1 MKTTKYIASFIY
13 FVLLLS
19 VILLSTFFVI
29 NTSARFF
36 GTDGEYI
43 YKHDDNSWTTF
54 GQKNSEGSLV
64 PVHLTL
70 QIPDS
75 IKNSQNYYGIV
86 AEDSY
91 PTINNQF
98 LKENKKAKAINI
110 YDVSIPMPEGVDFQ
124 TISIEE
130 NGNYKNRKPSF
141 KFIKYVSSGDSQY
154 LSIKSND
161 TFTNIILGLRSP
173 IKIIFFI
180 LQMYFLALILKEVA
194 KEIYFSKVLSKY
206 IAKLGYLMLLSQL
219 TPIIYAFIDIKLI
232 GNIRVQPQIL
242 ESLKDGYFENIQVSF
257 NPTIDINIYIV
268 LLGAVLVLFTKLV
281 ERGRA
286 LEEENE
292 LTI

>member
-19 VILLSTFFVI
+19 VILLTTFFVI
-29 NTSARFF
+29 NISARFF

-75 IKNSQNYYGIV
+75 IRTNEKHSATIT
-86 AEDSY
+86 EDSY
-91 PTINNQF
+91 PPISSPF
-98 LKENKKAKAINI
+98 LKENKKANAINI
-110 YDVSIPMPEGVDFQ
+110 YDVQSFIDDDKVHAYGYDD
-124 TISIEE
+124 
-130 NGNYKNRKPSF
+130 NYKNKASF
-141 KFIKYVSSGDSQY
+141 RFIKYVNYGDSQY

-161 TFTNIILGLRSP
+161 AFTDFILALRSP
-173 IKIIFFI
+173 INSLFQL
-180 LQMYFLALILKEVA
+180 LQMYFLALILKELA

-206 IAKLGYLMLLSQL
+206 ISKLGYLLLISQL
-219 TPIIYAFIDIKLI
+219 VPIIYIFIDKKLF
-232 GNIRVQPQIL
+232 GNITVTPQIL
-242 ESLKDGYFENIQVSF
+242 ESLKDGYFKNIQVSF
-257 NPTIDINIYIV
+257 NPTIDIDIYII

-292 LTI
+292 LII

>member
-1 MKTTKYIASFIY
+1 MKTTKYIASFLY
-13 FVLLLS
+13 FV
-19 VILLSTFFVI
+19 VFFCFIVTTAYFI
-29 NTSARFF
+29 VAHSAIFF
-36 GTDGEYI
+36 GQDGQYI
-43 YKHDDNSWTTF
+43 YKTDDNSFITI
-54 GQKNSEGSLV
+54 GKKNSEGSLV

-75 IKNSQNYYGIV
+75 IKNNQNYFGVV

-91 PTINNQF
+91 PTINNRF
-98 LKENKKAKAINI
+98 LKENKKAKAINV
-110 YDVSIPMPEGVDFQ
+110 YDVSVPITEEDNLH

-130 NGNYKNRKPSF
+130 NGNYKTRKPSF
-141 KFIKYVSSGDSQY
+141 KFIKYVSIGDSQY
-154 LSIKSND
+154 LSIKTND
-161 TFTNIILGLRSP
+161 PFTNLILKLRST
-173 IKIIFFI
+173 FLFLFDI

-194 KEIYFSKVLSKY
+194 KEIYFSEVLSKY

-219 TPIIYAFIDIKLI
+219 VPVIYAFIDIKLF
-232 GNIRVQPQIL
+232 GNIRVQSQIL
-242 ESLKDGYFENIQVSF
+242 ESLKNVYFENIQVSF
-257 NPTIDINIYIV
+257 NPTIDTNIYIV